1 MSALN
6 QAIAA
11 LGGVEYF
18 WIAQLGSDT
27 NDTWTGVAMQP
38 DGGVAAVGY
47 SVAISSPYYNA
58 VVASYSKTGSLS
70 WQKNLY
76 GTSVNSYAKCTAVD
90 SSGNIYVGVTH
101 HNGSYQ
107 TWVLVKLSSTG
118 TILWQRAL
126 YYASRNSY
134 IDSLTITPAGDIA
147 LGGYSDNG
155 AGQMDYLYAIYS
167 ASGVMSSNR
176 RIPVLATAAPT
187 VGNSFSAIKADSYP
201 WYYSCVSLP
210 NTVDNMLVIKAD
222 IGGTVSW
229 QKQVGG
235 VSTACAARGIAID
248 GSGNVF
254 AVGIDVSNNR
264 TIVVKFNSSGTTQW
278 NVQIASIL
286 SYGGAEI
293 DSSGNLV
300 LACGE
305 VTGNYPQIVKLDTSG
320 NLVFSKRLTGG
331 AYKQPRGVA
340 LSGNAIAAA
349 GGKDSGMLS
358 WKIPIGG
365 SLNGTF
371 GSYTYANATP
381 TVSTSLVPVSTPT
394 FTISA
399 GGQTDAAG
407 TLSIATP
414 SLTSTITAT

>member
-1 MSALN
+1 MSAIN
-6 QAIAA
+6 QALAA
-11 LGGVEYF
+11 LGGVEYS

-76 GTSVNSYAKCTAVD
+76 GTSVNSYGKCTAVD

-101 HNGSYQ
+101 YNGSYQ

-134 IDSLTITPAGDIA
+134 VDRLTITPAGDVA

-167 ASGVMSSNR
+167 ASGVMGSNR
-176 RIPVLATAAPT
+176 RVPVLAATGPT
-187 VGNSFSAIKADSYP
+187 LGSSSSAIKSDSYP
-201 WYYSCVSLP
+201 WYYSGVTLP

-222 IGGTVSW
+222 VGGTVSW
-229 QKQVGG
+229 QRQVGNT
-235 VSTACAARGIAID
+235 SSACAARGIAVD
-248 GSGNVF
+248 ASGSVF
-254 AVGIDVSNNR
+254 AVGIDVANSR
-264 TIVVKFNSSGTTQW
+264 TIVVKFGSTGATQW
-278 NVQIASIL
+278 KAQLAGIL

-305 VTGNYPQIVKLDTSG
+305 ASGGYPQIVKLDTSG

-340 LSGNAIAAA
+340 LSGGSIAAA
-349 GGKDSGMLS
+349 GGKDSGVLA

-371 GSYTYANATP
+371 GSYTYADATP
-381 TVSTSLVPVSTPT
+381 TVSTSTIAVSTPT

-399 GGQTDAAG
+399 GGQTDGAG
-407 TLSIATP
+407 SLSIATP
-414 SLTSTITAT
+414 SLTSTITMT

>member
-6 QAIAA
+6 QTIAA

-18 WIAQLGSDT
+18 WIAQLGSGT
-27 NDTWTGVAMQP
+27 NDTWTGVALQP

-47 SVAISSPYYNA
+47 SVAINSPYYNT
-58 VVASYSKTGSLS
+58 VVASYTKSGALA

-76 GTSVNSYAKCTAVD
+76 NSSANGYGKSIAVD
-90 SSGNIYVGVTH
+90 SSGNIYVGGTYY
-101 HNGSYQ
+101 NGAYQ
-107 TWVLVKLSSTG
+107 TWVIVKLDSTG
-118 TILWQRAL
+118 TIVWQRAL
-126 YYASRNSY
+126 YYPSRNSY
-134 IDSLTITPAGDIA
+134 LDNLTIMPSGNIA
-147 LGGYSDNG
+147 IGGYSDNG
-155 AGQMDYLYAIYS
+155 AGQMDYVYASYT
-167 ASGVMSSNR
+167 AAGTLGFNR
-176 RIPVLATAAPT
+176 RIPVLAATAPT

-201 WYYSCVSLP
+201 WYHSCVTVP

-222 IGGTVSW
+222 VGGTVSW
-229 QKQVGG
+229 QKQVGNT
-235 VSTACAARGIAID
+235 SSPCRATGIAID

-254 AVGIDVSNNR
+254 AVGIDLPNNR
-264 TIVVKFNSSGTTQW
+264 TIVVKMNSAGTVQW
-278 NVQIASIL
+278 KVQLASIL

-349 GGKDSGMLS
+349 GGKDYGMLS
-358 WKIPIGG
+358 WKIPLGG

-371 GSYTYANATP
+371 GTYTYADVTP

>member
-1 MSALN
+1 MSAIN
-6 QAIAA
+6 QVLAA
-11 LGGVEYF
+11 LGGVEYS

-76 GTSVNSYAKCTAVD
+76 GTSVNSYGKCVAVD

-101 HNGSYQ
+101 YNGSYQ

-134 IDSLTITPAGDIA
+134 IDSLTIAPAGDIA
-147 LGGYSDNG
+147 LGGYSYNG

-167 ASGVMSSNR
+167 ASGVMASNR
-176 RIPVLATAAPT
+176 RIPVLANWAPP

-278 NVQIASIL
+278 KVQIASIL

-305 VTGNYPQIVKLDTSG
+305 VAGNYPQIVKLDTSG

-331 AYKQPRGVA
+331 AYKQPRGIA
-340 LSGNAIAAA
+340 LSGGAVAAA
-349 GGKDSGMLS
+349 GGKDSGLLA

-371 GSYTYANATP
+371 GAYTHSDATP
-381 TVSTSLVPVSTPT
+381 TVSASLVPVSTPT

>member
-11 LGGVEYF
+11 LGGVEYS

-27 NDTWTGVAMQP
+27 NDTWTGVALQP

-47 SVAISSPYYNA
+47 SVAINSPYYNT
-58 VVASYSKTGSLS
+58 VVASYTKSGALA

-76 GTSVNSYAKCTAVD
+76 HSSANGYGKSIAVD
-90 SSGNIYVGVTH
+90 SSGNIYVGGTYY
-101 HNGSYQ
+101 NGPYQ
-107 TWVLVKLSSTG
+107 TWVIVKLDSTG
-118 TILWQRAL
+118 AIVWQRAL
-126 YYASRNSY
+126 YYVSRNSY
-134 IDSLTITPAGDIA
+134 LDSLTISPGGDVVI
-147 LGGYSDNG
+147 GGYSDNG
-155 AGQMDYLYAIYS
+155 AGQMDYLYALYTS
-167 ASGVMSSNR
+167 AGTMYSNR
-176 RIPVLATAAPT
+176 RVPVLAAPGPV
-187 VGNSFSAIKADSYP
+187 VGNSVSAIKADSYP
-201 WYYSCVSLP
+201 WCYFCATLP
-210 NTVDNMLVIKAD
+210 NTVDNMLVAKAD
-222 IGGTVSW
+222 QGGTVSW
-229 QKQVGG
+229 QKQVGNT
-235 VSTACAARGIAID
+235 SSSCRATGIAID

-254 AVGIDVSNNR
+254 AVGIDVPNNR
-264 TIVVKFNSSGTTQW
+264 TIVAKFNSAGAGQW
-278 NVQIASIL
+278 KVQLASLL

-349 GGKDSGMLS
+349 GGKDYGMLS
-358 WKIPIGG
+358 WKIPLGG

-371 GSYTYANATP
+371 GSYTHSDATP
-381 TVSTSLVPVSTPT
+381 TVSTSTIPVTTPT

-399 GGQTDAAG
+399 GGQTDSAG